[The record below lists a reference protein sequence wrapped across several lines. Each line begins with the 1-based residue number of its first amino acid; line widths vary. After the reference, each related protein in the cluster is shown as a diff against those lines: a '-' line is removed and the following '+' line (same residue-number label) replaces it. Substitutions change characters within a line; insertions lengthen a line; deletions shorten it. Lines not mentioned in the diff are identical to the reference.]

1 MNTVVV
7 NTGTAFAPQLAS
19 ADTIYVLSGAYNLG
33 GSPATVP
40 TGSVLKFLENA
51 TVTNGILQFSSGCTL
66 RFEEGSKITNCLL
79 VLNNTLFEGTKH
91 RISTTVSGTQ
101 YELDT
106 DYFDLTG
113 TNKKSIMQ
121 SIIDVATCVQLHGR
135 FVDVFN
141 NITIVN
147 GSETAQNHIEKP
159 KIINGNGATIVNT
172 FTDSTIAA
180 IKIKTDDLVRITDIN
195 FEINA
200 GYAIYKDTNVRQE
213 NTRLSFIF
221 DRCRFRRTAAS
232 NSGLIRLI
240 NSREGNITNC
250 IFLSDVVYGGLG
262 IDRSNAINTN
272 VIGCMFSKFN
282 YGIYAKGVHTTDD
295 PNNDYYTSFACGL
308 NVQSAVMLGC
318 KYGIYI
324 EGNDSFFLNNSMID
338 YCVYPLVIVSQD
350 GANITNNYFSARRP
364 EDVDKNVCPVYDHTA
379 IITIKNKPS
388 IAASEENKRII
399 LFGNTIYGHR
409 NNACHGI
416 DMDIES
422 IDCTIQNNTFD
433 FFREY
438 GIQLRNTVS
447 TYPNWSTEKLVIDNN
462 RFHFVL
468 ANIDYG
474 NGLESNNAYPNIDA
488 IHGEGCIGD
497 VSVIISNNYA
507 INVEETIDNNL
518 IQSKFITAGNAYFG
532 DCLSFGNHDYLVHD
546 PSGTAGSEI
555 KSAFKRNS
563 TRIKINLSM
572 SESSPQLTIDNP
584 MHSADVVVYIANNTC
599 PIFVDYIDD
608 SDITFGKNTNLAA
621 SFVAIIERKYEL

>member
-7 NTGTAFAPQLAS
+7 DSSIAFAPQLAS

-121 SIIDVATCVQLHGR
+121 SIVDVATCVQLHGR
-135 FVDVFN
+135 FEDVFN

-147 GSETAQNHIEKP
+147 GNETAPNHIEKP

-172 FTDSTIAA
+172 FTDTTIAA
-180 IKIKTDDLVRITDIN
+180 IKIRTDDLVKISDIN

-200 GYAIYKDTNVRQE
+200 GYAIYKDTNVRQG
-213 NTRLSFIF
+213 NTRLSFII
-221 DRCRFRRTAAS
+221 DKCRFRRTAAS

-250 IFLSDVVYGGLG
+250 IFKSDVVFGGLG

-272 VIGCMFSKFN
+272 VIGCMFSDLKF
-282 YGIYAKGVHTTDD
+282 GIYAKGEHDENLDVD
-295 PNNDYYTSFACGL
+295 DYYTSYACGL

-318 KYGIYI
+318 EYGIYI

-338 YCVYPLVIVSQD
+338 FCVNPLVIYSQE
-350 GANITNNYFSARRP
+350 GANITNNYFSASEHP
-364 EDVDKNVCPVYDHTA
+364 NAIYDYPAVIVIRNNAEKTYM
-379 IITIKNKPS
+379 
-388 IAASEENKRII
+388 EENKRII
-399 LFGNTIYGHR
+399 ISGNTIFGHR
-409 NNACHGI
+409 DTLCYGL
-416 DMDIES
+416 DMDVES
-422 IDCTIQNNTFD
+422 IDCTIQGNTFD
-433 FFREY
+433 YFTVH
-438 GIQLRNTVS
+438 GILLRHNNTGGG
-447 TYPNWSTEKLVIDNN
+447 WSTEKLVIDNN
-462 RFHFVL
+462 RFH
-468 ANIDYG
+468 YG
-474 NGLESNNAYPNIDA
+474 RFATQNNYVNM
-488 IHGEGCIGD
+488 HGISGD
-497 VSVIISNNYA
+497 GYTGQNSVIVTNNYA
-507 INVEETIDNNL
+507 IEEKYD
-518 IQSKFITAGNAYFG
+518 AGNVHIKTMLMSPDSSYFG
-532 DCLSFGNHDYLVHD
+532 NYLSFGNHDYLPEDTVPD
-546 PSGTAGSEI
+546 EI
-555 KSAFKRNS
+555 RQASLMNHSRM
-563 TRIKINLSM
+563 KINITMQASEM
-572 SESSPQLTIDNP
+572 SKSYNNP
-584 MHSADVVVYIANNTC
+584 MPGEENIIVYVANNPCQINVDVSHITD
-599 PIFVDYIDD
+599 PNDSRIIFTKAVTNT
-608 SDITFGKNTNLAA
+608 DITFT
-621 SFVAIIERKYEL
+621 AIIERTYNL